1 MTDQKTQ
8 PEAALQDS
16 TFKRAIGP
24 WTLAL
29 YGLGTVVGA
38 GIYVVIGKIIGMS
51 GVFAPLAFLVAA
63 IAAGLTALSYAELS
77 IRIPESG
84 GSAAFVSAG
93 LRSRILTA
101 MAGWAIVATG
111 ITSAATVTTGVV
123 GYSKVFFTIA
133 DGTAILALVGT
144 LTLIAAIGI
153 RQTGWFMALTTIAGV
168 LGLIWVIGYGWDDLH
183 RYPSLVNEAWS
194 EKGGRISSIILP
206 AGFLAFYAYIGFED
220 LVTLSEEAQDQP
232 SAMPRAIWFTLIVSL
247 ALYLAVSIT
256 AVSTLSPERLAA
268 SSAPLVDVVREKGGT
283 GYFLGG
289 VSLLMIINGAM
300 AHIVMVPRVLHDLA
314 QHRRSAPIWLAKVNR
329 NTGTPVLATVL
340 AGVAVA
346 LLALFFP
353 TEMLAAWTSYILL
366 AVFIAANLSLIAIK
380 LRATERTT
388 RFEVPLV
395 VPIAGAT
402 VSLGLMVGEIIL

>member
-1 MTDQKTQ
+1 MDRGTE
-8 PEAALQDS
+8 PETSPEDRK
-16 TFKRAIGP
+16 FKRAISP
-24 WTLAL
+24 WALAL

-51 GVFAPLAFLVAA
+51 GALAPIAFLLAA

-93 LRSRILTA
+93 FDSRLLTA

-123 GYSKVFFTIA
+123 GYSKVFVTIPDEA
-133 DGTAILALVGT
+133 AILGLVAT

-153 RQTGWFMALTTIAGV
+153 RQTSWFMALTTIAGV
-168 LGLIWVIGYGWDDLH
+168 FGLVWVIGHGWNDLQH
-183 RYPSLVNEAWS
+183 YPSLLKDAWS
-194 EKGGRISSIILP
+194 EERGNIGSIIIP

-232 SAMPRAIWFTLIVSL
+232 RAMPRAIWFTLIVSL
-247 ALYLAVSIT
+247 LLYLVVSIA
-256 AVSTLSPERLAA
+256 AVSTLSPERLSA
-268 SSAPLVDVVREKGGT
+268 SAAPLVDVVREKGAS
-283 GYFLGG
+283 GYILGG
-289 VSLLMIINGAM
+289 VSLLMIVNGAM

-314 QHRRSAPIWLAKVNR
+314 RHRRAAPAWLAGVNKS
-329 NTGTPVLATVL
+329 TGTPVMATTLAG
-340 AGVAVA
+340 AGVAA
-346 LLALFFP
+346 LALFFP
-353 TEMLAAWTSYILL
+353 IETLAAWTSYILL
-366 AVFIAANLSLIAIK
+366 GVFMAANIALVVIK
-380 LRATERTT
+380 LRVSERAPE
-388 RFEVPLV
+388 FAVPLL

-402 VSLGLMVGEIIL
+402 VSLGLIVGEIIL